1 MMADVLRTVAQF
13 VEGPLKNV
21 DIALVEA
28 SPNLV
33 KQQQDKILEELQ
45 QRQNI
50 FLSYDLKTVEQ
61 RSEHGVLGKQTEV
74 QIERFHN
81 KDLNFSISWYPD
93 LRSLYNYTI
102 EQHLEKLEQTRQKTI
117 NDKKSK
123 KGNKKQKPR
132 DTLFDSDGKRKKPS
146 SVDQIKPMFV
156 MAHELY
162 DALPIHQFKYLGK
175 NDWTEMCVK
184 LEGIDYSR
192 SGFQG
197 KINLSADDDQQVN
210 QPSGDLIFG
219 ETGANTENVVK
230 VLQPSKFFS
239 EEAKKDL
246 KVGDTFEV
254 CPSASDFTKDIAS
267 LVELTRGA
275 ALVVDYGED
284 HAFSNSFRGI
294 QNHKLV
300 KDWPTIFNQVGRLDL
315 TSYVNFK
322 QIAQLAK
329 MNKKIITHGPMP

>member
-1 MMADVLRTVAQF
+1 
-13 VEGPLKNV
+13 
-21 DIALVEA
+21 
-28 SPNLV
+28 
-33 KQQQDKILEELQ
+33 
-45 QRQNI
+45 
-50 FLSYDLKTVEQ
+50 
-61 RSEHGVLGKQTEV
+61 
-74 QIERFHN
+74 
-81 KDLNFSISWYPD
+81 
-93 LRSLYNYTI
+93 
-102 EQHLEKLEQTRQKTI
+102 
-117 NDKKSK
+117 
-123 KGNKKQKPR
+123 
-132 DTLFDSDGKRKKPS
+132 
-146 SVDQIKPMFV
+146 MFV

-329 MNKKIITHGPMP
+329 MNKKIMLVTPPWYQ